1 MRESSLN
8 QYCRLIFPN
17 LDIVHCFGHLVR
29 CRYSRAWCVL
39 KSRTAP
45 AAAHSDLSK
54 PRRIVRY
61 DIVAYLFQLIEGAMA
76 TETSIRFVGRTLSI
90 GILVYTVVIALVV
103 LRKTNAEPRTD
114 DAEVFAN
121 FIGMAP
127 QVDGPIVKLHIQD
140 NQFVR
145 KGELLTEIDPRP
157 YAYALERAKSEQ
169 KALEGQIIDEIR
181 NIAAQNSGVAVAEA
195 GVHNADANVE
205 RASAA
210 VDEARASVANAQA
223 GLSRAEADL
232 AYATNNLHRLEPLLI
247 EQFVTVDQIDQARTL
262 EVTRRQAVE
271 QARSQ
276 LKLAQATLQ
285 SSLAQHKQSRATL
298 EQGQQHVIQSEH
310 SVTTLEPLTAQRS
323 GRSAAIDT
331 AQYNLDNT
339 RIYAPFDARVT
350 NLTIS
355 EGEYAHTGQQ
365 VFTLIDTRRWWII
378 GNFRETQ
385 LKHIRPGM
393 RADVYLLSDPRHPLQ
408 GTVASVGF
416 GVTPDGDILGRLG
429 PGLPDVQRTLNW
441 VHLASRFPVRILI
454 DSPDTNLLRMGES
467 SAVIIRNQP
476 SPHDF

>member
-1 MRESSLN
+1 
-8 QYCRLIFPN
+8 
-17 LDIVHCFGHLVR
+17 
-29 CRYSRAWCVL
+29 
-39 KSRTAP
+39 
-45 AAAHSDLSK
+45 
-54 PRRIVRY
+54 
-61 DIVAYLFQLIEGAMA
+61 MA
-76 TETSIRFVGRTLSI
+76 TETSIKTIGRALSI
-90 GILVYTVVIALVV
+90 GIVFYTMVIALVV
-103 LRKTNAEPRTD
+103 LRKTNLNPRTD

-127 QVDGPIVKLHIQD
+127 QVDGPIIQMYVQD

-145 KGELLTEIDPRP
+145 KGDLLLEIDQRP
-157 YAYALERAKSEQ
+157 YAYALERANSEQ
-169 KALEGQIIDEIR
+169 RALEGQIIDASR
-181 NIAAQNSGVAVAEA
+181 SIAAQNSGVAVAEA
-195 GVHNADANVE
+195 GVHNANANVE
-205 RASAA
+205 RAASAI
-210 VDEARASVANAQA
+210 DEARASVANAQA
-223 GLSRAEADL
+223 GLNRAEADL
-232 AYATNNLHRLEPLLI
+232 AYAINNLHRLEPLLV
-247 EQFVTVDQIDQARTL
+247 EQFVTVDQIDQARTA

-285 SSLAQHKQSRATL
+285 SSIAQYKQSNATL
-298 EQGQQHVIQSEH
+298 EQGQEQVLQSKH
-310 SVTTLEPLTAQRS
+310 GVTTLEPLTAQRS
-323 GRSAAIDT
+323 GRTSAIDT
-331 AQYNLDNT
+331 AQYNLENT

-365 VFTLIDTRRWWII
+365 VFTLIDTRKWWVI

-393 RADVYLLSDPRHPLQ
+393 PADVYLLSDPRHPLR

-467 SAVIIRNQP
+467 SVVIIRSQP
-476 SPHDF
+476 SPHIF